1 MNSCIISGCSIYLLH
16 RWQLCFFCLMS
27 SMLSYL
33 LSHHNKEVSLLIYQK
48 LVLKRCLSL
57 EVISQQCQSED
68 QSEVS
73 YRGLYP
79 IQEWNLLRAHLQ
91 LIITQWMAILTKKKT
106 WFVGVNHKNYSHE
119 LTNIVCNWIWG
130 FQRKL
135 RGIINKC

>member
-16 RWQLCFFCLMS
+16 RWQLCFFCLML

-91 LIITQWMAILTKKKT
+91 LIITQWMAILTKKRLDLSVSIIKT
-106 WFVGVNHKNYSHE
+106 IHTSSPILFVTEYEAFRENSAE
-119 LTNIVCNWIWG
+119 
-130 FQRKL
+130 
-135 RGIINKC
+135 